1 MKKKI
6 LLIGIGG
13 HSRSCIDVI
22 DNTNLYKIS
31 GYVEK
36 NKFLKIEK
44 TNLKL
49 LGYDKDLVKIFKK
62 IKYAHIS
69 IGQMKDLELRKN
81 LFSKLINIG
90 FEIPKIISK
99 KSIVSKK
106 NVKIGKGTI
115 VMNNVTINSN
125 TTIGENCIINTG
137 SIIEHDCFID
147 SHTHIGPGSILN
159 GGVNIG
165 KQCFIGSGSV
175 VRQKAK
181 IKNKSFYPMMSKII

>member
-1 MKKKI
+1 M
-6 LLIGIGG
+6 
-13 HSRSCIDVI
+13 
-22 DNTNLYKIS
+22 
-31 GYVEK
+31 
-36 NKFLKIEK
+36 
-44 TNLKL
+44 
-49 LGYDKDLVKIFKK
+49 VKIFKK

-69 IGQMKDLELRKN
+69 IGQMNDLELRKN

-99 KSIVSKK
+99 KSIISKK

-125 TTIGENCIINTG
+125 TIIGENCIINTG

-175 VRQKAK
+175 VRQKVK

>member
-106 NVKIGKGTI
+106 NVKISLFIWILWVARG
-115 VMNNVTINSN
+115 
-125 TTIGENCIINTG
+125 
-137 SIIEHDCFID
+137 CFFLEW
-147 SHTHIGPGSILN
+147 SCKYEYMAPAQN
-159 GGVNIG
+159 
-165 KQCFIGSGSV
+165 F
-175 VRQKAK
+175 
-181 IKNKSFYPMMSKII
+181 